1 MLVVVVV
8 VVVVVPHAF
17 VCILFFYL
25 PQRARAVCK
34 FCADKKKATHAFCIA
49 SVLSLSLTPSF
60 SALFYSKFESSSSLS
75 QIAGRKG
82 EKKVSSSREFV
93 KRGKREETRAQR
105 ASFKYGFIF
114 SRTTKKGRFFLSR
127 KVDLFFDR
135 ADISFVFLGTV

>member
-75 QIAGRKG
+75 QIAGRR
-82 EKKVSSSREFV
+82 EKNVLSKEF